1 MSIRHPEAPRPDP
14 APLTL
19 VDLIWQEKRVEH
31 WLRFGRFCHEHR
43 IDSQRRT
50 LGFLPGNV
58 FALVRWAGNDFGT
71 VVSRIDILRAVG
83 PGDPFQTLPCVRP
96 GAEILLRVSGWPKV
110 ERVLQAVDAIEA
122 LGIDPSLVSPEHW
135 RHVHN
140 RMTAGEP
147 FRTYTKA
154 QHVAW
159 LKRRAVMPGD
169 PKNGHEAPEAR
180 PEARR
185 T

>member
-1 MSIRHPEAPRPDP
+1 MSIRQPEVPRPDP
-14 APLTL
+14 AATTL

-31 WLRFGRFCHEHR
+31 WLRFGRPCHEHR
-43 IDSQRRT
+43 FDRQRRT
-50 LGFLPGNV
+50 VGFAPGSV
-58 FALVRWAGNDFGT
+58 FAVVRWAGNDYGT
-71 VVSRIDILRAVG
+71 VVSRLDILRAVERG
-83 PGDPFQTLPCVRP
+83 EPFQTLPSVRP

-122 LGIDPSLVSPEHW
+122 LGIDLCLVSPEHW

-140 RMTAGEP
+140 RITAGEP

-154 QHVAW
+154 QHAAW
-159 LKRRAVMPGD
+159 LKRRAVMPAD
-169 PKNGHEAPEAR
+169 PRTGAEVPAALPEG
-180 PEARR
+180 RR